1 LKPRSGSFDAQ
12 GDIARDAIGIGV
24 TEQEGWPLR
33 EQAGAHAQFDPRRQ
47 VFKAAAL
54 DGASRVAVFRFVLL
68 PLVAPGMASAAL
80 LTFLASWN
88 EFLFAYT
95 FTAAGASR
103 TVPVA
108 LALFPGI
115 FEVPWGDIAAA
126 SILASLPPILLVAV
140 LQRYLIRGLLA
151 GALRE

>member
-1 LKPRSGSFDAQ
+1 MTDANVLGFIGLGVMGESMCRNLAKKSG
-12 GDIARDAIGIGV
+12 ARV
-24 TEQEGWPLR
+24 CLR
-33 EQAGAHAQFDPRRQ
+33 LQRP
-47 VFKAAAL
+47 
-54 DGASRVAVFRFVLL
+54 
-68 PLVAPGMASAAL
+68 
-80 LTFLASWN
+80 
-88 EFLFAYT
+88 
-95 FTAAGASR
+95 SR
-103 TVPVA
+103 TAPVA